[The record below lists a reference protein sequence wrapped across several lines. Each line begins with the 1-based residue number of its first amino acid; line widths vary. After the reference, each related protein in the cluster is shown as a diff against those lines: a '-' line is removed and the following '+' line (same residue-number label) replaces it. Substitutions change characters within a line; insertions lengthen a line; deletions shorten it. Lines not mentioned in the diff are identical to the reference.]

1 MTDLQLA
8 PVNQVPNG
16 QHDRPGDATLRRLLR
31 GSVFDSWSDGVP
43 ENRPAPDRTRRP
55 VAGHCR
61 YTMHYED

>member
-16 QHDRPGDATLRRLLR
+16 QHDQLDDATLRRLLR
-31 GSVFDSWSDGVP
+31 GSVFDTRSDLAP